1 LIRVVRTIGVAD
13 TDIGQGIS
21 LNIEQFTTFMEQLP
35 EIEKALKAK
44 GISIPRPKYGASSAK
59 EVEDDEEDEV
69 DADVDEDAA
78 EPGKK
83 AVADVDE
90 DEEPLKPVKSGRLD
104 KFKHKAN
111 HEATSDED
119 N

>member
-59 EVEDDEEDEV
+59 EVEDDEEDE
-69 DADVDEDAA
+69 DAA

>member
-1 LIRVVRTIGVAD
+1 
-13 TDIGQGIS
+13 
-21 LNIEQFTTFMEQLP
+21 MEQLP
-35 EIEKALKAK
+35 AIEKALKAK

-59 EVEDDEEDEV
+59 EVEEDEKDEV
-69 DADVDEDAA
+69 DAGKDEDAS
-78 EPGKK
+78 EPEKK

-90 DEEPLKPVKSGRLD
+90 DEEPLKPVKASRFD
-104 KFKHKAN
+104 KVKHKAN